1 MIKTAHTHMMYLDE
15 ISEFQRYFKNHMNF
29 RKQRKHIKKRTS
41 EITSINSERFITSQ
55 LRDCDQKFIPPN

>member
-1 MIKTAHTHMMYLDE
+1 MIKTAHTHTMYLNE

-29 RKQRKHIKKRTS
+29 RKHIEKRTS
-41 EITSINSERFITSQ
+41 EITSINGERFITSQ

>member
-1 MIKTAHTHMMYLDE
+1 MMYLNE

-29 RKQRKHIKKRTS
+29 RKQRKNIEKRTS
-41 EITSINSERFITSQ
+41 EITSINGERFITSQ